1 VQSLTQLARRY
12 YELFNARDLTAAEE
26 LVHPG
31 AVFRYP
37 HSREHLVGRTGYRHL
52 VRRWLQAFPDAV
64 ATVERL
70 TLLGDDVAEVHIMGR
85 GTHQGA
91 LAFGGLLNLP
101 ATGLASTLPFR
112 DVLQFRD
119 GQVTESTFRFDI
131 TELLQRL
138 LPGTERRPKDVLV
151 VDDERMSREVV
162 VAQLASA
169 SHHVQACETFEAA
182 RNLLV
187 SRPFDAVVTDLR
199 LGAFNGLHL
208 VALAQDSNPAARVIV
223 YTGFDDPVLRKEAA
237 RLGASYLVKPVEA
250 QHLHA
255 LLDAQP

>member
-1 VQSLTQLARRY
+1 MHSLTQVARHY
-12 YELFNARDLTAAEE
+12 YELFNARDLAAAEG
-26 LVHPG
+26 LVHPS

-37 HSREHLVGRTGYRHL
+37 HSREHLVGRAGYRQL

-70 TLLGDDVAEVHIMGR
+70 TLLGDDVVEVHIVGR

-91 LAFGGLLNLP
+91 LAFGGLLDLP
-101 ATGLASTLPFR
+101 ATGLASVLPFR
-112 DVLQFRD
+112 DVLHFRD
-119 GQVTESTFRFDI
+119 GQIIESTLRFDVM
-131 TELLQRL
+131 EMLRRL
-138 LPGTERRPKDVLV
+138 IPGMERRPKEVLV

-162 VAQLASA
+162 VAQLTSA
-169 SHHVQACETFEAA
+169 SHHVEACGTFEAA
-182 RNLLV
+182 RDLLLA
-187 SRPFDAVVTDLR
+187 RPFDAVVTDLR

-208 VALAQDSNPAARVIV
+208 VALAQDANPAARVIV

-237 RLGASYLVKPVEA
+237 RLGASYLVKPVEG